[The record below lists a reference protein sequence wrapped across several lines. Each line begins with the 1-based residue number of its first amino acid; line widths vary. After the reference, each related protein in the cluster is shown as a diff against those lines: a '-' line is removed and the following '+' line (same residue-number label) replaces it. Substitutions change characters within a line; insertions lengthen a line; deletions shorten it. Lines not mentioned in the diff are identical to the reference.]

1 MDTSL
6 GYVDKILKDFFENFL
21 IKGFFPRNTSTVK
34 TFLIKLQISKPLL
47 LELKFKVH
55 FFLENSEIVF

>member
-21 IKGFFPRNTSTVK
+21 IKGFFPRNT
-34 TFLIKLQISKPLL
+34 QISNPLL